1 MNAPVT
7 TLLNDSLEKLCDFQR
22 ATVDSV
28 IGRFEQVSHS
38 KRVLVADEVGL
49 GKTRVAEGVIVKL
62 LQRHLSS
69 GRTDPLRVTYI
80 CSNLALADSN
90 IKKLRVFNSAAD
102 RNRYLQQPSYRR
114 LLEVAMP
121 LTQQAQAGK
130 LLEICTLTPAVS
142 FTLTNGHGNATERA
156 IMVNLLSQHP
166 RAAEPWITS
175 SLAKLFQGE
184 SISSDNWQYEME
196 RVAQLRTA
204 QPVVLAKFLQR
215 LEGICDDERLS
226 SEDESWMAV
235 ISRCALAKKGAIS
248 TLQQRLLRIHCR
260 RMLAQSCAASLQ
272 ADLFILDEFQRF
284 DDLLGVNEESESSLI
299 ASEVFRQKNDA
310 CILLLSA
317 TPFKA
322 MTSIDE
328 QNNDDTHLA
337 ALTRLLTFLQGERM
351 TLVQDYH
358 QARLALHQQLLNFGQ
373 RRQEVNLLDSSP
385 RQRVENLLRQVICR
399 TERNQLIPDFKR
411 LYHTPAVDTLSC
423 MSREEVQAWCEMV
436 TVAAALK
443 ESYGDNSALRTP
455 LLELSKSSPW
465 LLSFAHGYSFYQN
478 LKDKRQPKAVRSAL
492 KAAQHAWLDQSGL
505 NRYRLSMADDAPH
518 ALLRAVTPVVF
529 AGGGERLLWVP
540 PARPWYPFS
549 GSWQGCEG
557 FSKTLLFSAWSVVPR
572 MLSAL
577 WSYEAERRL
586 LLKVKKK
593 PDYWSEKT
601 HVSPLRLEAK
611 SSLTGW
617 GLLYPARY
625 PDQLTPFTT
634 ADSLDAMLNARLPAI
649 DAMLDNFTHLETPAG
664 SGLDWYILAPLLID
678 RHLGFGDWIEAWLDN
693 AAGEA
698 DAEGRQASLQR
709 VRLLLEGKRKPGV
722 MPDDLARYLAL
733 NGLASPATC
742 ALRSLKHLR
751 PDAADLALLKPTLI
765 IAEGLMGM
773 FNHSYASKVLNATT
787 EKKQP
792 WLLRVLTYCAEG
804 NLQAMLDEYLHLLQ
818 QNEGSAEQALIS
830 DESDAV
836 SRMLSDAATVNLS
849 HLDVNF
855 YPGGKPDSKRMHCHY
870 ALALSEKIS
879 SDEKVK
885 RTISVR
891 DAFNS
896 PFRPFVLSSTS
907 VGQEG
912 LDFHWYCHRVI
923 HWNLPSNPIDI
934 EQREGRVNRY
944 KSFTIR
950 KRIAEHINGSAP
962 AGCDPWHWLFSQAE
976 QVAKQQGLNDL
987 APYWF
992 YPFGETRI
1000 ERLFPAMPMSRDV
1013 ERRDRYLRILA
1024 LYRLTF
1030 GQPQQ
1035 EELLDILLKCQ
1046 LTEAEER
1053 LVLERLAIGLA
1064 PYQLGQL
1071 RDESAA

>member
-1 MNAPVT
+1 
-7 TLLNDSLEKLCDFQR
+7 
-22 ATVDSV
+22 
-28 IGRFEQVSHS
+28 
-38 KRVLVADEVGL
+38 
-49 GKTRVAEGVIVKL
+49 
-62 LQRHLSS
+62 
-69 GRTDPLRVTYI
+69 
-80 CSNLALADSN
+80 
-90 IKKLRVFNSAAD
+90 
-102 RNRYLQQPSYRR
+102 
-114 LLEVAMP
+114 
-121 LTQQAQAGK
+121 
-130 LLEICTLTPAVS
+130 
-142 FTLTNGHGNATERA
+142 
-156 IMVNLLSQHP
+156 
-166 RAAEPWITS
+166 
-175 SLAKLFQGE
+175 
-184 SISSDNWQYEME
+184 
-196 RVAQLRTA
+196 
-204 QPVVLAKFLQR
+204 
-215 LEGICDDERLS
+215 
-226 SEDESWMAV
+226 
-235 ISRCALAKKGAIS
+235 
-248 TLQQRLLRIHCR
+248 
-260 RMLAQSCAASLQ
+260 
-272 ADLFILDEFQRF
+272 
-284 DDLLGVNEESESSLI
+284 
-299 ASEVFRQKNDA
+299 
-310 CILLLSA
+310 
-317 TPFKA
+317 
-322 MTSIDE
+322 
-328 QNNDDTHLA
+328 
-337 ALTRLLTFLQGERM
+337 
-351 TLVQDYH
+351 
-358 QARLALHQQLLNFGQ
+358 
-373 RRQEVNLLDSSP
+373 
-385 RQRVENLLRQVICR
+385 
-399 TERNQLIPDFKR
+399 
-411 LYHTPAVDTLSC
+411 
-423 MSREEVQAWCEMV
+423 
-436 TVAAALK
+436 
-443 ESYGDNSALRTP
+443 
-455 LLELSKSSPW
+455 
-465 LLSFAHGYSFYQN
+465 
-478 LKDKRQPKAVRSAL
+478 
-492 KAAQHAWLDQSGL
+492 
-505 NRYRLSMADDAPH
+505 
-518 ALLRAVTPVVF
+518 
-529 AGGGERLLWVP
+529 
-540 PARPWYPFS
+540 
-549 GSWQGCEG
+549 
-557 FSKTLLFSAWSVVPR
+557 
-572 MLSAL
+572 
-577 WSYEAERRL
+577 
-586 LLKVKKK
+586 
-593 PDYWSEKT
+593 
-601 HVSPLRLEAK
+601 
-611 SSLTGW
+611 
-617 GLLYPARY
+617 
-625 PDQLTPFTT
+625 
-634 ADSLDAMLNARLPAI
+634 MLNARLPAI

-818 QNEGSAEQALIS
+818 QNEGSTEQALIS

>member
-1 MNAPVT
+1 MKASIT
-7 TLLNDSLEKLCDFQR
+7 TLLNNSLEKLCDFQR

-28 IGRFEQVSHS
+28 IGSFEQESHS

-49 GKTRVAEGVIVKL
+49 GKTRVAEGVIIKM
-62 LQRHLSS
+62 LQRHLSC

-102 RNRYLQQPSYRR
+102 CASYLQQPSYRR

-121 LTQQAQAGK
+121 LVQQTQAGK
-130 LLEICTLTPAVS
+130 VLEICTLTPAVS
-142 FTLTNGHGNATERA
+142 FKLTNGHGNATERA
-156 IMVNLLSQHP
+156 IMVNLLRQHVS
-166 RAAEPWITS
+166 AAETRIAS
-175 SLAKLFQGE
+175 ALEELFQGE
-184 SISSDNWQYEME
+184 SISRDNWQNEIEM
-196 RVAQLRTA
+196 VALNRTVHPA
-204 QPVVLAKFLQR
+204 VIADFLQR
-215 LEGICDDERLS
+215 LEAVCDDGRLS
-226 SEDESWMAV
+226 GEEESWIAV
-235 ISRCALAKKGAIS
+235 IIRCALAKKGGIS
-248 TLQQRLLRIHCR
+248 HLQQRLLRIHCR
-260 RMLAQSCAASLQ
+260 RMLAQSCAASLH

-322 MTSIDE
+322 MTTIDE
-328 QNNDDTHLA
+328 QNDDDTHLE

-351 TLVQDYH
+351 TLVDDYH
-358 QARLALHQQLLNFGQ
+358 QARVALHQQLLTFGQ
-373 RRQEVNLLDSSP
+373 RRQQVNLIDSGP
-385 RQRVENLLRQVICR
+385 RQRVESLLRQVICR

-411 LYHTPAVDTLSC
+411 LYHAHEVDTLSC
-423 MSREEVQAWCEMV
+423 MSREEIQAWREMV
-436 TVAAALK
+436 TVGEALK
-443 ESYGDNSALRTP
+443 EGDPESSVLRTR

-465 LLSFAHGYSFYQN
+465 LLSFAHGYRFYQN
-478 LKDKRQPKAVRSAL
+478 LKEKRQPKAMRSAL
-492 KAAQHAWLDQSGL
+492 KAAQHAWLDQSGV

-557 FSKTLLFSAWSVVPR
+557 FAKTLLFSAWSVVPR
-572 MLSAL
+572 VLSAA

-586 LLKVKKK
+586 LLKVRKK
-593 PDYWSEKT
+593 PDYWSEKI
-601 HVSPLRLEAK
+601 HVPPLRLDAK
-611 SSLTGW
+611 SALTGW

-625 PDQLTPFTT
+625 PDQLTPFTA
-634 ADSLDAMLNARLPAI
+634 ADSLEAMLTARLPTI
-649 DAMLDNFTHLETPAG
+649 DALLDNFTHLQTPSG
-664 SGLDWYILAPLLID
+664 SSLDWYILAPLLLD
-678 RHLGFGDWIEAWLDN
+678 QHLGFGDWLEAWLDN
-693 AAGEA
+693 AAGDA

-733 NGLASPATC
+733 NSLAGPATC
-742 ALRSLKHLR
+742 ALRSLKNLR
-751 PDAADLALLKPTLI
+751 PDATDLALLKPTLT
-765 IAEGLMGM
+765 IAQSLVSM
-773 FNHSYASKVLNATT
+773 FNQSYASKVLNATT
-787 EKKQP
+787 DRKQL
-792 WLLRVLTYCAEG
+792 WQLRVLTYCAEG

-818 QNEGSAEQALIS
+818 QNEGSAEQSVVS
-830 DESDAV
+830 DDNDAV

-855 YPGGKPDSKRMHCHY
+855 YTGGKLDSKRMHCHY

-912 LDFHWYCHRVI
+912 LDFHWYCNRVI

-962 AGCDPWHWLFSQAE
+962 ADCDPWRWLFSQAE

-1013 ERRDRYLRILA
+1013 ERRARYLRILT

-1035 EELLDILLKCQ
+1035 EELLNILLKCH
-1046 LTEAEER
+1046 LTEAEEQ
-1053 LVLERLAIGLA
+1053 LVIERLAISLT
-1064 PYQLGQL
+1064 PYQRGQL
-1071 RDESAA
+1071 HGESAA